1 MHTYLVP
8 AALARVAAIACIA
21 AGVLMIAGFALHPA
35 GEEPTL
41 GTDPFWVPAHG
52 LLWAAFTLAL
62 VGWTGVYLMQ
72 ASEAGTL
79 GVIAYMMILIGTSFA
94 SWIYS
99 TDVTYVPVIASDA
112 PQLFEKIMHGP
123 SLVLGMASV
132 FTWMLGTVLFGISVI
147 RARVFS
153 RWPGILLVIG
163 TASVPIL
170 YFAVDSVRI
179 IAAGAYAS
187 AAGQIWLGV
196 ELKTKTQSSR
206 EL

>member
-1 MHTYLVP
+1 MRTYRVP
-8 AALARVAAIACIA
+8 AAFPFVAAIACVV

-41 GTDPFWVPAHG
+41 GTDPFWVPAHA

-62 VGWTGVYLMQ
+62 AGWTGVYLVQ
-72 ASEAGTL
+72 AFEAGTL
-79 GVIAYMMILIGTSFA
+79 GVIAYVTILIGTSFA

-99 TDVTYVPVIASDA
+99 TDVTYVPVVAAGA
-112 PQLFEKIMHGP
+112 PHLFKQIMSGP
-123 SLVLGMASV
+123 SLVLGMVSV
-132 FTWMLGTVLFGISVI
+132 FTWMLGNVLFGVSIV

-179 IAAGAYAS
+179 IAAGAYAA

-196 ELKTKTQSSR
+196 ELKTKTQSG
-206 EL
+206 